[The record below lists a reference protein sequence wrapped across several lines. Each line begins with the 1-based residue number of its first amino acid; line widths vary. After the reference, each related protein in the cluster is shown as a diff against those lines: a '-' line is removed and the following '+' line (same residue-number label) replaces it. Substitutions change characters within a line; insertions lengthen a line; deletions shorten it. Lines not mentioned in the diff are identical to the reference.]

1 MMRNVS
7 EHGERVVVPG
17 GGVRCW
23 CQVVVP
29 GGGARCWC
37 QVVVPGNGVGCRC
50 RVVVPRLRRSVLSA
64 RCPLSGL
71 WCFELD
77 NENESFARTKTMVN

>member
-17 GGVRCW
+17 GGVGCRCR
-23 CQVVVP
+23 VVVS
-29 GGGARCWC
+29 GGGARCWY

-77 NENESFARTKTMVN
+77 NENKSFARTKTMVN

>member
-7 EHGERVVVPG
+7 EHGERVVVSG
-17 GGVRCW
+17 AAVGWW
-23 CQVVVP
+23 CPVM
-29 GGGARCWC
+29 
-37 QVVVPGNGVGCRC
+37 
-50 RVVVPRLRRSVLSA
+50 VPRLRRSVLSA

-77 NENESFARTKTMVN
+77 NEKESAARTKTMIN

>member
-17 GGVRCW
+17 G
-23 CQVVVP
+23 
-29 GGGARCWC
+29 
-37 QVVVPGNGVGCRC
+37 GVGCRC

-64 RCPLSGL
+64 RCPLSGF

-77 NENESFARTKTMVN
+77 NEIESFARTKTMTN

>member
-17 GGVRCW
+17 GG
-23 CQVVVP
+23 
-29 GGGARCWC
+29 ARCWC
-37 QVVVPGNGVGCRC
+37 PL
-50 RVVVPRLRRSVLSA
+50 VVPRLRRSVLSA
-64 RCPLSGL
+64 RCPLSCL

-77 NENESFARTKTMVN
+77 NEKESAARTKTMIN

>member
-1 MMRNVS
+1 MRNVS

-17 GGVRCW
+17 GG
-23 CQVVVP
+23 
-29 GGGARCWC
+29 ARCWC
-37 QVVVPGNGVGCRC
+37 QVLVPGDSVGCRCQVVVLGGGVGCRC

-64 RCPLSGL
+64 RRPLSGL

-77 NENESFARTKTMVN
+77 NEKESVARAKTMIN